1 MKKINILLLIIPL
14 LLLTSCYSYD
24 NISETLFVNTVG
36 INYDEEKKQYIVYYH
51 MTNPSTLTT
60 EALGGSSEE
69 NTFSIAKGSSDSIL
83 KAMQIISSNSNK
95 RIKLTHVKTYLF
107 SLNYLNYNNLK
118 DFHELIKT
126 SPYLYSDFRILIT
139 DSDIEEILKFTD
151 IENTSPYY
159 SLIVSSNDSEE
170 TYKMTTLIDLS
181 RGLNEQYY
189 GLSFPFIRATKEVW
203 ETQTEEIYSLKIEGS
218 IFINKNNDILL
229 LEEDKYPII
238 FLLKT
243 KKNAS
248 VIINDFHYLMT
259 KHKYKVTHIKEN
271 TFLIKIKAS
280 AYITQYG
287 KSNQDIEKLFIDY
300 MEKSLDNLISISK
313 EYNIDIF
320 SVENILYRKGKL
332 KNVFNYKDVS
342 FKYDFDVKIISI
354 I

>member
-1 MKKINILLLIIPL
+1 M
-14 LLLTSCYSYD
+14 
-24 NISETLFVNTVG
+24 
-36 INYDEEKKQYIVYYH
+36 
-51 MTNPSTLTT
+51 
-60 EALGGSSEE
+60 
-69 NTFSIAKGSSDSIL
+69 
-83 KAMQIISSNSNK
+83 
-95 RIKLTHVKTYLF
+95 
-107 SLNYLNYNNLK
+107 
-118 DFHELIKT
+118 
-126 SPYLYSDFRILIT
+126 
-139 DSDIEEILKFTD
+139 
-151 IENTSPYY
+151 
-159 SLIVSSNDSEE
+159 
-170 TYKMTTLIDLS
+170 
-181 RGLNEQYY
+181 
-189 GLSFPFIRATKEVW
+189 
-203 ETQTEEIYSLKIEGS
+203 
-218 IFINKNNDILL
+218 
-229 LEEDKYPII
+229 EEDKYPII

-280 AYITQYG
+280 AYITQYV